1 MTEKKVVTFG
11 RVFWPSLVAVLIV
24 SLLGTL
30 LFFLIV
36 GRMINSFNE
45 KPPMNVSQHTV
56 LHLTLEGNLAE
67 ESSSKLDA
75 ASLGVQSVTG
85 LSDILYGFE
94 RAEKDERIKGIFLE
108 IKGTRCGMATARE
121 LRDAINRFEK
131 KGKFVVAYLS
141 GEVITQKQYY
151 IASAAN
157 EIYAFPTSMMEFV
170 GLGAELTF
178 FKHTLDKLGIE
189 VQVVRGR
196 DNDFKSAV
204 EPFFLDK
211 MSDSSR
217 VQVQR
222 YLSSIWSDM
231 RADIAADRKVS
242 AERLFQVAENMEIK
256 RAQDAVG
263 IQLIDAVKYRDEVVA
278 ILLRKTGQKTGE
290 LKLRSFEKFARRKFK
305 DNQAIVRVDNPNIAV
320 LVAEGDIMVNGEG
333 VSSEKI
339 CNALREIRADK
350 GIKALVLRI
359 NSPGG
364 SALASDEIW
373 REVKLCK
380 ARMKV
385 IVSMG
390 DVAASGGYYIAT
402 PANYIFAENNT
413 ITGSIG
419 VFGVIPYTG
428 KFLQDKLG
436 MTFDRVATN
445 KHAVVSTNRRLTPEE
460 AGIIQTEVDEIYTE
474 FINRVAEGR
483 GLSTRQVHQ
492 LARGR
497 VWTGTDALKMG
508 LVDELGG
515 LHSAIK
521 YAQKQTKIK
530 KAKIV
535 YYPIQKEDPF
545 EAILE
550 LLEDQENSEMMVR
563 NHQIPV
569 EFLVHYQQL
578 LKLEQVKGIQMR
590 LPYELKI
597 D

>member
-1 MTEKKVVTFG
+1 
-11 RVFWPSLVAVLIV
+11 VLFQ
-24 SLLGTL
+24 LQL
-30 LFFLIV
+30 
-36 GRMINSFNE
+36 
-45 KPPMNVSQHTV
+45 
-56 LHLTLEGNLAE
+56 
-67 ESSSKLDA
+67 
-75 ASLGVQSVTG
+75 
-85 LSDILYGFE
+85 
-94 RAEKDERIKGIFLE
+94 
-108 IKGTRCGMATARE
+108 
-121 LRDAINRFEK
+121 
-131 KGKFVVAYLS
+131 
-141 GEVITQKQYY
+141 ITQKQYY

-189 VQVVRGR
+189 VQVIRGR

-222 YLSSIWSDM
+222 YLTSIWSDM
-231 RADIAADRKVS
+231 RADIASDRKVS
-242 AERLFQVAENMEIK
+242 SERLFQAAENMEIK
-256 RAQDAVG
+256 RAQDAVA
-263 IQLIDAVKYRDEVVA
+263 IHLIDGVKYRDE
-278 ILLRKTGQKTGE
+278 IIGLLLKKTGQKTAE

-305 DNQAIVRVDNPNIAV
+305 DNQSIVRMDNPNIAV
-320 LVAEGDIMVNGEG
+320 LVAEGDISVSGEG
-333 VSSEKI
+333 MSSEKI
-339 CNALREIRADK
+339 CEALREIRADK

-380 ARMKV
+380 KHMKV

-402 PANYIFAENNT
+402 PADYIFAENNT

-428 KFLQDKLG
+428 KFLEDKLG

-445 KHAVVSTNRRLTPEE
+445 KHAVVSTNRRLTAEE
-460 AGIIQTEVDEIYTE
+460 TGIIQTEVDEIYTE
-474 FINRVAEGR
+474 FIERVAEGR
-483 GLSTRQVHQ
+483 GLNAQQVHK

-497 VWTGTDALKMG
+497 VWTGTDALKIG

-515 LHSAIK
+515 LYAATK
-521 YAQKQTKIK
+521 YAQKLAKIK
-530 KAKIV
+530 EAKIV
-535 YYPIQKEDPF
+535 CYPIRKEDPF

-550 LLEDQENSEMMVR
+550 LLEDQENSEMLVK
-563 NHQIPV
+563 NQQIPA
-569 EFLVHYQQL
+569 EFLVHYRQL

>member
-1 MTEKKVVTFG
+1 
-11 RVFWPSLVAVLIV
+11 
-24 SLLGTL
+24 
-30 LFFLIV
+30 
-36 GRMINSFNE
+36 
-45 KPPMNVSQHTV
+45 
-56 LHLTLEGNLAE
+56 
-67 ESSSKLDA
+67 
-75 ASLGVQSVTG
+75 
-85 LSDILYGFE
+85 
-94 RAEKDERIKGIFLE
+94 
-108 IKGTRCGMATARE
+108 
-121 LRDAINRFEK
+121 
-131 KGKFVVAYLS
+131 
-141 GEVITQKQYY
+141 
-151 IASAAN
+151 
-157 EIYAFPTSMMEFV
+157 MMEFV

-550 LLEDQENSEMMVR
+550 LLEDQENTEMMVR